1 MHIFMIHNNMIY
13 YSNDFVKK
21 KKINLSDIFTVQGKT
36 IFNF

>member
-21 KKINLSDIFTVQGKT
+21 KINLSDIFTVQGKT